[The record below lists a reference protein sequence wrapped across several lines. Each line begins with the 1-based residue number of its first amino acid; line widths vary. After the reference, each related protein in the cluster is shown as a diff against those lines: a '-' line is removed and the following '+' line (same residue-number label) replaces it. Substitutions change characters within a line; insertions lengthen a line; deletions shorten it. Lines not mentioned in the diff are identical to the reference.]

1 MHLTLAL
8 ALLSATPSEGTDL
21 IMPSNRKPLAF
32 LLITPSGNV
41 ANTSSSDII
50 RIVSELFAKHTDFQP
65 NIVDPASVSE
75 CKGQLGCMVQ
85 QVRSDYQR
93 AVYLLPNGTVAPFD
107 EHLEY
112 LKKKKIVYPTYL
124 LVLSNLT
131 LDESDRLSITMIDT
145 DIALEYFHEALRDR
159 EGWER
164 STEAR
169 ISEYA
174 LIGKPIE
181 RELKSEA
188 AAQGFLEDWFNTEL
202 RRHFSDSGNW
212 EPFGSIEIESTIVG
226 AGISIDGSAIG
237 TTAAGVTRVLN
248 VTAAKHALKFEHP
261 GHDTYET
268 EVAVERGKAAK
279 VRVDLMQRGDPISY
293 AFRQG
298 LLWGGG
304 AIALAGAAAAI
315 AAAVLADGSVKTYCA
330 TIEGME
336 TNCGSARFT
345 TTAYKP
351 GRAPTFMDEVNSGSV
366 LFAPLG
372 YSIAVTG
379 LAWSLGTL
387 FLGDDDDFPWIQL
400 VAGVALGGISYGLSA
415 LLNPD
420 NPYRN

>member
-1 MHLTLAL
+1 MQLVLGLAL
-8 ALLSATPSEGTDL
+8 IASTGGGSDL

-50 RIVSELFAKHTDFQP
+50 RIASELFARHTDFELQ
-65 NIVDPASVSE
+65 IVEPGAVAE

-85 QVRSDYQR
+85 QVRTDYNR

-107 EHLEY
+107 EHLDY
-112 LKKKKIVYPTYL
+112 LKKKKIVYSSYL

-131 LDESDRLSITMIDT
+131 LDEGDRLSITMIDT

-159 EGWER
+159 DGWER

-169 ISEYA
+169 INEYA
-174 LIGKPIE
+174 LIGKPVE
-181 RELKSEA
+181 RELKSEQD
-188 AAQGFLEDWFNTEL
+188 AQSFLEDWFMTEL

-212 EPFGSIEIESTIVG
+212 EPFGSVEIESNVVG
-226 AGISIDGSAIG
+226 AGVSVDGSAIG

-248 VTAAKHALKFEHP
+248 VPASKHTLKFEHP

-268 EVAVERGKAAK
+268 EVLVERGKPT
-279 VRVDLMQRGDPISY
+279 RIRIELEERGDPLSY

-304 AIALAGAAAAI
+304 ALALAGAAVATVA
-315 AAAVLADGSVKTYCA
+315 LATVDRGVKTYCP
-330 TIEGME
+330 TIGEME
-336 TNCGSARFT
+336 TSCSGSQFT
-345 TTAYKP
+345 RLGGYKP
-351 GRAPTFMDEVNSGSV
+351 GNAPTFEDEVNSGSV

-372 YSIAVTG
+372 YSIAITG
-379 LAWSLGTL
+379 LTWSLGTL
-387 FLGDDDDFPWIQL
+387 FLGEDDDFPWIQL
-400 VAGVALGGISYGLSA
+400 VTGVALGGISYGLSA
-415 LLNPD
+415 LLEGD
-420 NPYRN
+420 DPYRN